1 MACLLHHGVRL
12 RDRACAWQRCART
25 RVPPR
30 QEVAAMIL
38 ADARRHLTRRDAEL
52 AARLIASDSSAELE
66 RLEARLADEGI
77 DVLLDDARLPN
88 ALLAQRRGAMASLP
102 LFMYVMI
109 RHALRR
115 AGEEDR
121 VLADYVTSVLLHFAG
136 RGRAERVSDGDDEV
150 YTALF
155 ELSED
160 VNDPDV
166 RRSFLVRTH
175 LGNYAL
181 WLSGLFPDR
190 IEAQRWRRG
199 GPDLQYYE
207 EIGRRGFQLAADH
220 RLAEQHGLAT
230 LYATAAERF
239 GLLRVALNNMSDSLL
254 FPRINT
260 PERLMRQVQDEAR
273 WRLLQ

>member
-1 MACLLHHGVRL
+1 
-12 RDRACAWQRCART
+12 
-25 RVPPR
+25 
-30 QEVAAMIL
+30 MIL
-38 ADARRHLTRRDAEL
+38 ADARRHLTRRDAQL
-52 AARLIASDSSAELE
+52 AARLIACESSAELE

-77 DVLLDDARLPN
+77 DVLLDDPRLPN
-88 ALLAQRRGAMASLP
+88 ALLEQRRGALASLP
-102 LFMYVMI
+102 LFMYVMV

-121 VLADYVTSVLLHFAG
+121 PLADYVTSVLLHFAAH
-136 RGRAERVSDGDDEV
+136 GRAERVAEADDEV

-160 VNDPDV
+160 VDDPDV

-207 EIGRRGFQLAADH
+207 QLGRRGFQLAADH

-239 GLLRVALNNMSDSLL
+239 GLLRVALNGVSDSLL
-254 FPRINT
+254 FPNVHS

-273 WRLLQ
+273 WRLVQ

>member
-1 MACLLHHGVRL
+1 
-12 RDRACAWQRCART
+12 
-25 RVPPR
+25 
-30 QEVAAMIL
+30 MIL
-38 ADARRHLTRRDAEL
+38 ADARRHLTRRDAQL
-52 AARLIASDSSAELE
+52 AARLIACDSGAELE
-66 RLEARLADEGI
+66 RLEARLTDEGI
-77 DVLLDDARLPN
+77 DVLLDDPRLPN
-88 ALLAQRRGAMASLP
+88 ALLAQRRGGLASLP

-121 VLADYVTSVLLHFAG
+121 VLADYVTSVLLHFAL
-136 RGRAERVSDGDDEV
+136 RGRAERVADGDDEV

-199 GPDLQYYE
+199 GPDLQYFE
-207 EIGRRGFQLAADH
+207 EMGRRGFQLAADH

-239 GLLRVALNNMSDSLL
+239 GLLRVALNGVSDSLL
-254 FPRINT
+254 FPGIQSA
-260 PERLMRQVQDEAR
+260 ERLMRQVQDEAR
-273 WRLLQ
+273 WRLVQ

>member
-1 MACLLHHGVRL
+1 
-12 RDRACAWQRCART
+12 
-25 RVPPR
+25 
-30 QEVAAMIL
+30 MIL
-38 ADARRHLTRRDAEL
+38 ADARRHLTRRDAQL
-52 AARLIASDSSAELE
+52 AARLIACESSAELE
-66 RLEARLADEGI
+66 SLEARLTDEGI
-77 DVLLDDARLPN
+77 DVLLDDPRLPN
-88 ALLAQRRGAMASLP
+88 ALLAQRRGALASLP
-102 LFMYVMI
+102 LFMYVMV

-121 VLADYVTSVLLHFAG
+121 VLADYVTSVLLHFAAH
-136 RGRAERVSDGDDEV
+136 GRAERVSETDDEV

-199 GPDLQYYE
+199 GPNLQYFE
-207 EIGRRGFQLAADH
+207 ELGRRGFQLAADH

-239 GLLRVALNNMSDSLL
+239 GLLRVALNGVSDSLF
-254 FPRINT
+254 FPGLHS

-273 WRLLQ
+273 WRLVQ

>member
-1 MACLLHHGVRL
+1 
-12 RDRACAWQRCART
+12 
-25 RVPPR
+25 
-30 QEVAAMIL
+30 MIL
-38 ADARRHLTRRDAEL
+38 ADARRHLTRRDAQL

-77 DVLLDDARLPN
+77 DALLDDPRLPN
-88 ALLAQRRGAMASLP
+88 ALLAQRRGALASLP

-121 VLADYVTSVLLHFAG
+121 VLADYVTSVLLHFAL
-136 RGRAERVSDGDDEV
+136 RGRAERVAEGDDEV

-199 GPDLQYYE
+199 GPDLQYFE
-207 EIGRRGFQLAADH
+207 EMGRRGFQLAADH

-239 GLLRVALNNMSDSLL
+239 GLLRVALNGVSDSLL
-254 FPRINT
+254 FPAIHS

-273 WRLLQ
+273 WRLVQ

>member
-1 MACLLHHGVRL
+1 
-12 RDRACAWQRCART
+12 
-25 RVPPR
+25 
-30 QEVAAMIL
+30 MIL
-38 ADARRHLTRRDAEL
+38 ADVRRQLTRRDAQL

-66 RLEARLADEGI
+66 RLESRLADEGL
-77 DVLLDDARLPN
+77 DVLLDDPRLPD
-88 ALLAQRRGAMASLP
+88 ALLAQRRGGLASLP

-109 RHALRR
+109 RHSLRR
-115 AGEEDR
+115 VGEDDR
-121 VLADYVTSVLLHFAG
+121 LLADYVTSVLLHFAL
-136 RGRAERVSDGDDEV
+136 RGRAERVADGDDEV

-155 ELSED
+155 ELYDD
-160 VNDPDV
+160 VNDPDA

-190 IEAQRWRRG
+190 IEQLRWRRG

-207 EIGRRGFQLAADH
+207 ELGRRGFRLAADH

-239 GLLRVALNNMSDSLL
+239 GLLRMALNGVSDALL
-254 FPRINT
+254 FPAIHS

>member
-1 MACLLHHGVRL
+1 
-12 RDRACAWQRCART
+12 
-25 RVPPR
+25 
-30 QEVAAMIL
+30 MIL
-38 ADARRHLTRRDAEL
+38 ADARRHLTRRDAQL
-52 AARLIASDSSAELE
+52 AARLIACESSAELE
-66 RLEARLADEGI
+66 RLEARLTDEGI
-77 DVLLDDARLPN
+77 DVLLDDPRLPN
-88 ALLAQRRGAMASLP
+88 ALLAQRRGALASLP
-102 LFMYVMI
+102 LFMYVMV

-121 VLADYVTSVLLHFAG
+121 VLADYVTSVLLHFAAH
-136 RGRAERVSDGDDEV
+136 GRAERVSETDDEV
-150 YTALF
+150 YAALF

-199 GPDLQYYE
+199 GPNLQYFE
-207 EIGRRGFQLAADH
+207 ELGRRGFQLAADH

-239 GLLRVALNNMSDSLL
+239 GLLRVALNGVSDSLF
-254 FPRINT
+254 FPGLHS

-273 WRLLQ
+273 WRLVQ

>member
-1 MACLLHHGVRL
+1 
-12 RDRACAWQRCART
+12 
-25 RVPPR
+25 
-30 QEVAAMIL
+30 MIL
-38 ADARRHLTRRDAEL
+38 ADARRHLTRRDAQL

-66 RLEARLADEGI
+66 RLEARLVDEGI
-77 DVLLDDARLPN
+77 DVLLDDPRLPN
-88 ALLAQRRGAMASLP
+88 ALLAQRRGALASLP

-121 VLADYVTSVLLHFAG
+121 VLADYVTSVLLHFAL
-136 RGRAERVSDGDDEV
+136 RGRAERVAEGDDEV

-199 GPDLQYYE
+199 GPDLQYFE
-207 EIGRRGFQLAADH
+207 ELGRRGFQLAADH

-239 GLLRVALNNMSDSLL
+239 GLVRVALNGVSDSLL
-254 FPRINT
+254 FPGFHS
-260 PERLMRQVQDEAR
+260 PERLMRQVQDAAR
-273 WRLLQ
+273 WRLVQ

>member
-1 MACLLHHGVRL
+1 
-12 RDRACAWQRCART
+12 
-25 RVPPR
+25 
-30 QEVAAMIL
+30 MIL
-38 ADARRHLTRRDAEL
+38 ADARRHLTRRDAQL
-52 AARLIASDSSAELE
+52 AARLIASESGAELE
-66 RLEARLADEGI
+66 QLEARLADEGI
-77 DVLLDDARLPN
+77 DALLDDPRLPN
-88 ALLAQRRGAMASLP
+88 ALLAQRRGGLASLP
-102 LFMYVMI
+102 LFMYVMV

-115 AGEEDR
+115 VGEEDR
-121 VLADYVTSVLLHFAG
+121 VLADYVTSVLLHFALH
-136 RGRAERVSDGDDEV
+136 GRAQRVSQGDDEV

-155 ELSED
+155 ELFED

-190 IEAQRWRRG
+190 IEQQRWRRG

-207 EIGRRGFQLAADH
+207 ELGRRGFQLAADH

-239 GLLRVALNNMSDSLL
+239 GLLRVALNRVSDSLL
-254 FPRINT
+254 FPSIHS

-273 WRLLQ
+273 WRLMQ

>member
-1 MACLLHHGVRL
+1 
-12 RDRACAWQRCART
+12 
-25 RVPPR
+25 
-30 QEVAAMIL
+30 MIL
-38 ADARRHLTRRDAEL
+38 ADARRHLTRRDAQL
-52 AARLIASDSSAELE
+52 AARLIACDSSAELE
-66 RLEARLADEGI
+66 LLEARLVDEGI
-77 DVLLDDARLPN
+77 DALLDDPRLAA
-88 ALLAQRRGAMASLP
+88 ALVQQRRGALASLP
-102 LFMYVMI
+102 LFLYVMV

-121 VLADYVTSVLLHFAG
+121 VMADYVTSVLLHFAL
-136 RGRAERVSDGDDEV
+136 RGRAERVAEGDDEV
-150 YTALF
+150 YTALL
-155 ELSED
+155 ELYDD
-160 VNDPDV
+160 VNDPDA

-181 WLSGLFPDR
+181 WLSGLFPDH
-190 IEAQRWRRG
+190 IEYRRWHRG

-207 EIGRRGFQLAADH
+207 ELGRRGFQLAADH

-239 GLLRVALNNMSDSLL
+239 GLLRTALNGVSDSLF
-254 FPRINT
+254 FPNLHT